1 MSLSVADTQRLRK
14 EDVVVGGFTVV
25 RDKLRYTKPQVKEV
39 LPHWITSPV
48 TCSSDLTKSIRVK
61 KFALLDDFLIRNLR
75 SMGIKRLFPGNPPFN
90 PRDICISAPTGSG
103 KTLAYALP
111 IVQVCACQAIVTS
124 KLLNSCS
131 VHVIRA
137 VVILP
142 VRDLAKQAEETFKRL
157 VAKTNLR
164 VVLLAG
170 EGSFVSEQQ
179 EIHLNA
185 EGQISPP
192 DIVVCTP
199 GRLVDHVYN
208 TPGFCLE
215 HVRFLII
222 DEADRVIS
230 EEKQDWYNVFEGALY
245 GVMHLNSSKNLALRD
260 QVRSYPLPT
269 IDSQCSTSRCTL
281 QKILLSA
288 TLTHDPGPLKRF
300 RLNFPRLFLAT
311 SLSEDDSSHTISV
324 VPSGDEPSNMAIEEA
339 GGETK
344 DALCFDAHPV
354 PGCRNKRPPI
364 ADGGAS
370 TGGVGVFS
378 IPSGLKEFVV
388 EITDKHKPP
397 FLAYLVRKVGH
408 ERVLCFTNSRE
419 STKRLALLM
428 SHFNGLQARALYAGL
443 PLAKRSRILKEFE
456 SGGVQLLIC
465 TDAVS
470 RGIDIENVSCVV
482 SYELPTSTKTYVHR
496 IGRTA
501 RAGKT
506 GVSYTLLLHNQ
517 IRHFKMGLRAVGMG
531 KVKHFPF
538 HASKLRTFEQDYQ
551 KALSE
556 LQKSFQKGFN
566 AHSSSV
572 VDAQAVTIS
581 QNNSSSA
588 QDNSAAV
595 GINGKRMRS
604 EQNAKVDYSS

>member
-90 PRDICISAPTGSG
+90 
-103 KTLAYALP
+103 
-111 IVQVCACQAIVTS
+111 
-124 KLLNSCS
+124 LLNSCS

>member
-25 RDKLRYTKPQVKEV
+25 RDKLRYTKPQIKEV

-90 PRDICISAPTGSG
+90 VRIFQFR
-103 KTLAYALP
+103 AL
-111 IVQVCACQAIVTS
+111 
-124 KLLNSCS
+124 
-131 VHVIRA
+131 
-137 VVILP
+137 
-142 VRDLAKQAEETFKRL
+142 
-157 VAKTNLR
+157 
-164 VVLLAG
+164 
-170 EGSFVSEQQ
+170 
-179 EIHLNA
+179 A

-311 SLSEDDSSHTISV
+311 SLSEDDSSHTISA

-378 IPSGLKEFVV
+378 IPSGLKV
-388 EITDKHKPP
+388 
-397 FLAYLVRKVGH
+397 
-408 ERVLCFTNSRE
+408 
-419 STKRLALLM
+419 
-428 SHFNGLQARALYAGL
+428 
-443 PLAKRSRILKEFE
+443 
-456 SGGVQLLIC
+456 
-465 TDAVS
+465 
-470 RGIDIENVSCVV
+470 
-482 SYELPTSTKTYVHR
+482 
-496 IGRTA
+496 
-501 RAGKT
+501 
-506 GVSYTLLLHNQ
+506 
-517 IRHFKMGLRAVGMG
+517 
-531 KVKHFPF
+531 
-538 HASKLRTFEQDYQ
+538 RTFNTFIVFKDLITPLFTHRLRQMP
-551 KALSE
+551 KFVS
-556 LQKSFQKGFN
+556 KS
-566 AHSSSV
+566 A
-572 VDAQAVTIS
+572 
-581 QNNSSSA
+581 
-588 QDNSAAV
+588 
-595 GINGKRMRS
+595 
-604 EQNAKVDYSS
+604 